1 MDVDSIV
8 RPEDQ
13 IYKASDVKELC
24 GLSYRQLNDWDTKR
38 SLLPENED
46 RGEGWRKYTLHEV
59 FIISIL
65 AELKR
70 KFHTP
75 TKKLLFVKEVLTSRG
90 DGRMNAMMLHV
101 TLVGVS
107 QWLITDFEDSLEMV
121 SELEMSYKLNQG
133 FFHSE
138 DQVGFVML
146 NITPIIQRMASFLTE
161 EETPLSH
168 DYINSLQEIKKRND
182 RFLKLISGKDITKV
196 EILMKDDTRKTVKVT
211 SRRDVNSIR
220 DELLNEHAFQ
230 KITYLTEDEKVVY
243 VEQTVIYK
251 DK

>member
-1 MDVDSIV
+1 MDIDRIS

-24 GLSYRQLNDWDTKR
+24 GLTYRQLNDWDTKR

-70 KFHTP
+70 KFFTA
-75 TKKLLFVKEVLTSRG
+75 TKKLLFVKERLSSKG
-90 DGRMNAMMLHV
+90 DGHMNAMMVHV

-121 SELEMSYKLNQG
+121 SELEISDKLNQG

-161 EETPLSH
+161 KETPLSH
-168 DYINSLQEIKKRND
+168 DYISSLQEIKEKND
-182 RFLKLISGKDITKV
+182 RSLELISGKDITKV

-211 SRRDVNSIR
+211 SKRDVNSIR
-220 DELLNEHAFQ
+220 DELLKEHAFQ
-230 KITYLTEDEKVVY
+230 KISYLAEDEKVVY

-251 DK
+251 DN